1 MHELPVT
8 ESVLRIVLDHAQRA
22 GAQRVVRVNLVLGEL
37 SSIIGDSVQFY
48 WDLISEGTP
57 AEGAEL
63 RFRRVPAELRCLA
76 CGVTFPLHQQEDW
89 LCPACGSAQV
99 RVATGDQFLVESI
112 EVE

>member
-22 GAQRVVRVNLVLGEL
+22 GARRVVRVNLLLGEL
-37 SSIIGDSVQFY
+37 SSILGDSVQFY
-48 WDLISEGTP
+48 WDLIAEGTL

-63 RFRRVPAELRCLA
+63 RFQRVPAELRCLA
-76 CGVTFPLHQQEDW
+76 CG
-89 LCPACGSAQV
+89 SA
-99 RVATGDQFLVESI
+99 RVKVANGDQFLVESI

>member
-22 GAQRVVRVNLVLGEL
+22 GARRVVRVNLLLGEL
-37 SSIIGDSVQFY
+37 SSILGDSVQFY
-48 WDLISEGTP
+48 WDLIAEGTL

-63 RFRRVPAELRCLA
+63 CFQRVPAELRCLA
-76 CGVTFPLHQQEDW
+76 CGVTFPLDQGDW

-99 RVATGDQFLVESI
+99 KVANGDQFLVESI

>member
-1 MHELPVT
+1 MHELSIT

-37 SSIIGDSVQFY
+37 SSIVSDSVQFY
-48 WDLISEGTP
+48 WDLVAEGTE

-63 RFRRVPAELRCLA
+63 HFRRVPAELRCMA
-76 CGVTFPLHQQEDW
+76 CGATFPLDQDSW
-89 LCPACGSAQV
+89 LCPQCGSPQV
-99 RVATGDQFLVESI
+99 QAIAGDQFLVESI